1 MGPSCEIDRAARAG
15 QASVEL
21 VAVLPALA
29 VCLVIAGQTVVVGW
43 ALWSAGNAA
52 RAGARAEQVGSDA
65 GAAARRALPGSLR
78 GGAEIRDHDGVRVKV
93 RVPALLPGVSM
104 PSVTAAST
112 LDGDGGR

>member
-1 MGPSCEIDRAARAG
+1 MWPRFHTPGRRA

-29 VCLVIAGQTVVVGW
+29 VSLVIAAQTVVVGW

-65 GAAARRALPGSLR
+65 DAAARSALPGALR
-78 GGAEIRDHDGVRVKV
+78 DGAAIRSGDGVRVRV
-93 RVPALLPGVSM
+93 RVPAIVPGVSM
-104 PSVTAAST
+104 PLVSAASR
-112 LDGDGGR
+112 LESDGGA